1 MKKEFIVMM
10 GFGLLAF
17 ISCTNA
23 PESDKAKTTDAKE
36 VDQSKT
42 GEKWNLNVS
51 DSKIEWIGTKVTG
64 YHTGTVPLKN
74 GEIYVSNGGVTGG
87 KIVMDVANMNV
98 SGPKAVDSTSNNKLL
113 GHLKSADFFDV
124 STYPDATFEFTN
136 VKPYSGGPVK
146 DTVDERQ
153 KEIDEY
159 KVTDPTHLVSGNLTM
174 KGVTKNIEFP
184 ARITISGNTAEA
196 VAKFNINRKDW
207 GIVYKGK
214 PDDLI
219 RDEIHLGISIK
230 ASK

>member
-1 MKKEFIVMM
+1 MSA
-10 GFGLLAF
+10 GLFAV

-36 VDQSKT
+36 VNQSKT
-42 GEKWNLNVS
+42 GERWNLNVS

-64 YHTGTVPLKN
+64 YHTGTVPLKE
-74 GEIYVSNGGVTGG
+74 GQIYVNNNEVTGG
-87 KIVMDVANMNV
+87 KFVMDIANMNV
-98 SGPKAVDSTSNNKLL
+98 SGPKGSDSAGNNKLL

-124 STYPDATFEFTN
+124 SKYPDAAFELTD
-136 VKPYSGGPVK
+136 VKPYKGEAIK
-146 DTVDERQ
+146 DTSDVRQ
-153 KEIDEY
+153 EEISEY
-159 KVTDPTHLVSGNLTM
+159 KVTNPTHLVSGNLTM

-184 ARITISGNTAEA
+184 ARITVSGNIAEA
-196 VAKFNINRKDW
+196 TAKFNINRKDW

-219 RDEIHLGISIK
+219 RDDIHLGISIK